1 MSFSIVVNFKE
12 LLLFH
17 VDVSLIW
24 LNTLRKKKKS
34 NSTFDVNCQK
44 TSQVYSEFCASVW
57 SFLKFISNN
66 TQNSFSCQTENVHW
80 HEIKVNAYK
89 LAFLFFICHLDIIV
103 SNSYLFRSF
112 GHFKESLM
120 SILPA
125 TYFENIIIYRF
136 VFDSKAKRFYVLI
149 DIWCQVS
156 TK

>member
-1 MSFSIVVNFKE
+1 MFIDYLTGLKHYHGSWQMQFACWKVFAWRMSFSIVVNFKE

-80 HEIKVNAYK
+80 HEIKVNAWK
-89 LAFLFFICHLDIIV
+89 LTFLFCVCHLK
-103 SNSYLFRSF
+103 LFLTTNF
-112 GHFKESLM
+112 TWDTLF
-120 SILPA
+120 
-125 TYFENIIIYRF
+125 
-136 VFDSKAKRFYVLI
+136 
-149 DIWCQVS
+149 
-156 TK
+156 